1 MQIQIFIWEKI
12 SVQYYTIFSEYISML
27 LCYNHCGFMNT
38 SYSLFDD
45 TYTFVKTA
53 LVKAFKEKF

>member
-1 MQIQIFIWEKI
+1 M
-12 SVQYYTIFSEYISML
+12 QYYTIFSEYISML

-53 LVKAFKEKF
+53 LVKAFKENF